1 MATFGNLTDRLVDTF
16 KNLRGK
22 GKLSAADVDGTV
34 REIRR
39 ALLDA
44 DVSLD
49 VVKDFTAK
57 VRERAL
63 GDEVSKALNPAQQ
76 VVQIVNDELVAI
88 LGGEARRIQFAKT
101 APTIIMLAG
110 LQGAG
115 KTTLAGKLAKWLAA
129 QNHTPLL
136 VAADLQRP
144 NAVTQLQ
151 IVAEQAGVA
160 VYAPEPGN
168 VGEEDAAAAPS
179 RGLFGGKGGDP
190 VRVAKDGIKFA
201 KDKQYDVVI
210 VDTAGRLGVD
220 AELMKQAGD
229 IRKAIDPDEVF
240 FVIDAMIGQDAV
252 ATAKAFQAGVDFTA
266 VVLTKLDGDAR
277 GGAALSVASVTGR
290 PIIFASTGET
300 LDDFEPFYPDRMASR
315 ILDLGDILTLIEQAQ
330 KNFDEE
336 ESRKVAEKFLTDS
349 FTLEDFLSQMQQ
361 LKNMGSIKNMLGML
375 PGAKGMR
382 EQLENFD
389 ESEITRT
396 EAIIQSMTVQE
407 RRQPRVLNGSRRVR
421 IARGSGTT
429 VTEVN
434 ALVNRFEQAA
444 KMMKTVAKGGVPQVP
459 GMGPIPGASFGGK
472 KQVAKKKGSK
482 SGNPAKRA
490 AENAA
495 LASGAKP
502 STGSA
507 GSGFGLGGA
516 KGAAAPSEE
525 ELASL
530 QKFLGR

>member
-1 MATFGNLTDRLVDTF
+1 MATFGNLTDRLADTF

-44 DVSLD
+44 DVALE
-49 VVKDFTAK
+49 VVKDFTGR

-63 GDEVSKALNPAQQ
+63 GDEVNKALNPAQQ
-76 VVQIVNDELVAI
+76 VVQIVNEELVTI

-101 APTIIMLAG
+101 APTVIMLAG

-129 QNHTPLL
+129 DNHTPLL

-144 NAVTQLQ
+144 NAVTQLEV
-151 IVAEQAGVA
+151 VAQQAGVA

-168 VGEEDAAAAPS
+168 GVGN
-179 RGLFGGKGGDP
+179 P
-190 VRVAKDGIKFA
+190 VKVAKNAIKFA

-220 AELMKQAGD
+220 AELMKQAAD
-229 IRKAIDPDEVF
+229 IRKAIDPDEVL

-252 ATAKAFQAGVDFTA
+252 VTAKAFQDGVDFTG
-266 VVLTKLDGDAR
+266 VVLSKLDGDAR
-277 GGAALSVASVTGR
+277 GGAALSVASLTGR
-290 PIIFASTGET
+290 PILFASTGEG
-300 LDDFEPFYPDRMASR
+300 LDDFEPFHPDRMASR

-330 KNFDEE
+330 KNFDEDE
-336 ESRKVAEKFLTDS
+336 AKKVAEKFATDT

-361 LKNMGSIKNMLGML
+361 LKNMGSLKSMLGML

-382 EQLENFD
+382 EQLDNFD

-396 EAIIQSMTVQE
+396 EAIIQSMTLQE
-407 RRQPRVLNGSRRVR
+407 RRVPKLLNGSRRVR
-421 IARGSGTT
+421 IAKGSGTT

-444 KMMKTVAKGGVPQVP
+444 KMMKTVAKGGMPQMP
-459 GMGPIPGASFGGK
+459 GMGPIPGAKFSGGS
-472 KQVAKKKGSK
+472 KQQPKKKGSK

-495 LASGAKP
+495 LAAGASKAP
-502 STGSA
+502 AAAA
-507 GSGFGLGGA
+507 GSGFGLGSAPAG
-516 KGAAAPSEE
+516 GPSEE

>member
-1 MATFGNLTDRLVDTF
+1 MAIFGNLTDRLADTF

-22 GKLSAADVDGTV
+22 GKLSPADVDGTV

-44 DVSLD
+44 DVALE
-49 VVKDFTAK
+49 VVKEFTGR

-76 VVQIVNDELVAI
+76 VVQIVNDELVRI
-88 LGGEARRIQFAKT
+88 LGGEARRIQFAKQP
-101 APTIIMLAG
+101 PTVIMLAG

-129 QNHTPLL
+129 DNHTPLL

-151 IVAEQAGVA
+151 VVGEQAGVP
-160 VYAPEPGN
+160 VFAPEPGN
-168 VGEEDAAAAPS
+168 
-179 RGLFGGKGGDP
+179 GKGDP
-190 VRVAKDGIKFA
+190 VKVAKDALKFA
-201 KDKQYDVVI
+201 KQKQYDVVI

-220 AELMKQAGD
+220 AELMKQAAN
-229 IRKAIDPDEVF
+229 IRKAVDPDEVL

-252 ATAKAFQAGVDFTA
+252 TTARAFQEGVDFTG

-290 PIIFASTGET
+290 PILFASTGES

-336 ESRKVAEKFLTDS
+336 ESQRLAEKFATDT
-349 FTLEDFLSQMQQ
+349 FTLEDFLGQMQQ

-382 EQLENFD
+382 QQLENFD

-396 EAIIQSMTVQE
+396 EAIIQSMTLQE
-407 RRQPRVLNGSRRVR
+407 RRVPKVLNGSRRVR

-434 ALVNRFEQAA
+434 ALVNRFDQAA
-444 KMMKTVAKGGVPQVP
+444 KMMKTVAKGGMPQIP
-459 GMGPIPGASFGGK
+459 GMGPIPGAKFGAVRP
-472 KQVAKKKGSK
+472 QPKKKGSK

-495 LASGAKP
+495 LVAGASAP
-502 STGSA
+502 AAA
-507 GSGFGLGGA
+507 GSGFGLGSKPG
-516 KGAAAPSEE
+516 GPSEE

>member
-1 MATFGNLTDRLVDTF
+1 MATFGNLTDRLVETF

-22 GKLSAADVDGTV
+22 GKLSAADIDGTV

-44 DVSLD
+44 DVALE
-49 VVKDFTAK
+49 VVKDFTGR

-63 GDEVSKALNPAQQ
+63 GDEVNKALNPAQQ
-76 VVQIVNDELVAI
+76 VVQIVNDELVTI
-88 LGGEARRIQFAKT
+88 LGGEARRIQFAKNP
-101 APTIIMLAG
+101 PTVIMLAG

-151 IVAEQAGVA
+151 VVGEQAGVP
-160 VYAPEPGN
+160 VFAPEPGN
-168 VGEEDAAAAPS
+168 
-179 RGLFGGKGGDP
+179 GKGNP
-190 VRVAKDGIKFA
+190 VRVAKDAMKFA

-220 AELMKQAGD
+220 AELMRQAAD
-229 IRKAIDPDEVF
+229 IRKAVDPDEVF

-252 ATAKAFQAGVDFTA
+252 ATAKAFQDGVDFTG

-290 PIIFASTGET
+290 PIIFASTGEG

-330 KNFDEE
+330 KTFDEE
-336 ESRKVAEKFLTDS
+336 ESRKVAEKFATDS
-349 FTLEDFLSQMQQ
+349 FTLEDFLGQMQQ

-382 EQLENFD
+382 QQLDNFD

-396 EAIIQSMTVQE
+396 EAIIQSMTIQE

-459 GMGPIPGASFGGK
+459 GMGPIPGAGFGGAR
-472 KQVAKKKGSK
+472 KQLPKKKGSK

-495 LASGAKP
+495 LAAGTKSSAA
-502 STGSA
+502 SAGS
-507 GSGFGLGGA
+507 GSGFGLGGSKA
-516 KGAAAPSEE
+516 GPTEE

-530 QKFLGR
+530 QKFLGRG

>member
-1 MATFGNLTDRLVDTF
+1 MALFGNLTDRLADTF

-22 GKLSAADVDGTV
+22 GKLSPADVDGTV

-44 DVSLD
+44 DVDLE
-49 VVKDFTAK
+49 VVKEFTGR

-76 VVQIVNDELVAI
+76 VVQIVNDELITI
-88 LGGEARRIQFAKT
+88 LGGEARRIQFAKNP
-101 APTIIMLAG
+101 PTVIMLAG

-115 KTTLAGKLAKWLAA
+115 KTTLAGKLSKWLKEEG
-129 QNHTPLL
+129 HTPML

-151 IVAEQAGVA
+151 VVGEQAGVA

-168 VGEEDAAAAPS
+168 
-179 RGLFGGKGGDP
+179 GKGDP
-190 VRVAKDGIKFA
+190 VKVAKDAVKEA
-201 KDKQYDVVI
+201 TRKQYDVVI

-220 AELMKQAGD
+220 AELMKQAAN
-229 IRKAIDPDEVF
+229 IRKAVDPDEVL

-252 ATAKAFQAGVDFTA
+252 QTARAFQEGVDFTG
-266 VVLTKLDGDAR
+266 VVLSKLDGDAR

-290 PIIFASTGET
+290 PIMFASTGEG
-300 LDDFEPFYPDRMASR
+300 LGDFEPFHPDRMASR

-336 ESRKVAEKFLTDS
+336 EAKKVAEKFATDT
-349 FTLEDFLSQMQQ
+349 FTLEDFLGQMQQ

-382 EQLENFD
+382 QQLDNFD

-396 EAIIQSMTVQE
+396 EAIIQSMTLQE
-407 RRQPRVLNGSRRVR
+407 RRQPKLLNGSRRVR

-429 VTEVN
+429 VTDVN

-444 KMMKTVAKGGVPQVP
+444 KMMKTVARGGVPQVP
-459 GMGPIPGASFGGK
+459 GMGPIPGQKFGGAK
-472 KQVAKKKGSK
+472 KQQPKKGSR

-495 LASGAKP
+495 LAAGNSLKP
-502 STGSA
+502 AAAA
-507 GSGFGLGGA
+507 GSGFGLGTKAG
-516 KGAAAPSEE
+516 GPSEE